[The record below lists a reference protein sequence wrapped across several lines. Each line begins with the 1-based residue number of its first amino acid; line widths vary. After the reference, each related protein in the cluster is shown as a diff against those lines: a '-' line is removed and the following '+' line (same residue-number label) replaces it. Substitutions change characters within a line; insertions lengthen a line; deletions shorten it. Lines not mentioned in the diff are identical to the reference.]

1 MLESIRLSYRSLRE
15 ARTLTTMSIQI
26 ALGLLLGLVT
36 LVPNEFLKIGLGFT
50 VTSAM
55 GFLFGPV
62 PACLGAGAIDVLRF
76 FLRPTGPYFFGF
88 TFNALLTGTI
98 YGLLLYHRRPTFWR
112 CLLTKGVVSLTVNVI
127 LSTLWLAVLYGQ
139 AINVLLP
146 VRLIKNAV
154 ALPVEAAIMFFI
166 LKTMERVRQVQR
178 K

>member
-15 ARTLTTMSIQI
+15 ARTLTTMSILI
-26 ALGLLLGLVT
+26 ALGLLLGFFT
-36 LVPNEFLKIGLGFT
+36 LVPNEFLKIGLRFT

-62 PACLGAGAIDVLRF
+62 PACLGAGAIDVLDY

-88 TFNALLTGTI
+88 TFNAMLTGTI
-98 YGLLLYHRRPTFWR
+98 YGLLLYRKRAAFWR
-112 CLLTKGVVSLTVNVI
+112 CLLTKGVVSLTINVI
-127 LSTLWLAVLYGQ
+127 LSTIWLAVLYGQ

-146 VRLIKNAV
+146 VRLLKNAV

-166 LKTMERVRQVQR
+166 LKTVEKIQKVQR